1 MTELARGELCLQQRP
16 NNRVG
21 AERLEEEEVTA
32 MSLLS
37 RIQLFRSWPFSI
49 DRLPHFT
56 TRRSLVVH
64 GFQLSATFSFACLV
78 RNDKLLFA
86 V

>member
-49 DRLPHFT
+49 DS
-56 TRRSLVVH
+56 RSRTA
-64 GFQLSATFSFACLV
+64 G
-78 RNDKLLFA
+78 
-86 V
+86 